1 MNDIAEILERELED
15 AVQVKNKDSLHRYVV
30 LLAKNIVQKSA
41 YDQNM
46 TEFRGDIR
54 MLGETMKHGFEIMD
68 KRFETMDKR
77 FETIDKR
84 FETIDKRFEDMYTF
98 MNKRFEDIY
107 KYMDKRFEDMNK
119 RFTMM
124 FTFMNIGFS
133 ILIIITIIFKFLH

>member
-1 MNDIAEILERELED
+1 MDDIVEILEHELED

-41 YDQNM
+41 FDQNI

-54 MLGETMKHGFEIMD
+54 VLAETMKRG
-68 KRFETMDKR
+68 

-84 FETIDKRFEDMYTF
+84 FEMIDKRFEAVDKRFEDMYTY
-98 MNKRFEDIY
+98 MNKRFDAVDKRFEDIY
-107 KYMDKRFEDMNK
+107 KYMDKRFEDIDK

-133 ILIIITIIFKFLH
+133 ILIIITIIFKFLQ

>member
-1 MNDIAEILERELED
+1 MDEIAEILERELED

-54 MLGETMKHGFEIMD
+54 ILAETMKRG
-68 KRFETMDKR
+68 

-84 FETIDKRFEDMYTF
+84 FEAIDKRFEDMYAY
-98 MNKRFEDIY
+98 MNKRFDAVDKRFEDIY

-133 ILIIITIIFKFLH
+133 ILIIITIIFKFLQ